1 MLAAQQ
7 QQALHRGG
15 VRLAA
20 AQQPPRPHRLQAAFA
35 AAAAASS
42 RRLRAPLAA
51 AADALVQG
59 DEGDDDV
66 DWTED
71 MPAPVRRRV
80 RALRGV
86 QERLDDLSR
95 RLARERAALEA
106 KYEKEAAPLLDERA
120 AVVAGEKAVDAYD
133 VPDDEDGGE
142 LVVFLVV
149 CVVVVVVWLILWCF
163 WKKKHTQ

>member
-1 MLAAQQ
+1 MLAAAQYWGC
-7 QQALHRGG
+7 QA
-15 VRLAA
+15 RLAA
-20 AQQPPRPHRLQAAFA
+20 AQQAPRPLRLPAAPA
-35 AAAAASS
+35 AAAAFAPAPASRH
-42 RRLRAPLAA
+42 RRPGARPPRAAASAADALAA
-51 AADALVQG
+51 AADD
-59 DEGDDDV
+59 DEDEDEDDV

-106 KYEKEAAPLLDERA
+106 KYEHEAAPLLDERA
-120 AVVAGEKAVDAYD
+120 AVVDGSAAVDAYD

-142 LVVFLVV
+142 FESLREWRR
-149 CVVVVVVWLILWCF
+149 CDCAGRR
-163 WKKKHTQ
+163 